1 VPNVFIYAN
10 FTRRNIMSL
19 FTEIVKSA
27 MGASNNSGQTE
38 NQSQNLLNGALGM
51 LQAMGGIDG
60 LVNKL
65 QQSGLGD
72 LAASWIGT
80 GENKSINPEELAN
93 VLGKDQ
99 IAALAQQA
107 GIPESQGASVLS
119 QVLPAM
125 VDKLTPDGKV
135 PDSSSFPTWGK
146 VLLGGVGAAV
156 AAKVAASYLGN
167 KEDEVQVPNPEQQ
180 TTITSAGSVDT
191 GLRTYTVASGD
202 TLSKIS
208 KQFYN
213 DANQWQRIFDAN
225 RDILSNPDHI
235 LPGQHLRIP

>member
-1 VPNVFIYAN
+1 
-10 FTRRNIMSL
+10 MSL

-27 MGASNNSGQTE
+27 IGASNSSGQTE

-51 LQAMGGIDG
+51 LQSMGGIDG

-72 LAASWIGT
+72 LAASWVGT
-80 GENKSINPEELAN
+80 GENKSINPEELAK

-99 IAALAQQA
+99 IAAVAQQA
-107 GIPESQGASVLS
+107 GIPESQGAAVLS

-125 VDKLTPDGKV
+125 VDKLTPDGEV
-135 PDSSSFPTWGK
+135 PEASSFPTWGK

-156 AAKVAASYLGN
+156 AAKVAASYFGN
-167 KEDEVQVPNPEQQ
+167 KEDQEQSPNPEQQ
-180 TTITSAGSVDT
+180 TTITSSVDT
-191 GLRTYTVASGD
+191 GIGSTAANVRTYTVASGD

-208 KQFYN
+208 KHFYN

-225 RDILSNPDHI
+225 RDILSNPDRI
-235 LPGQHLRIP
+235 FPGQHLRIP

>member
-1 VPNVFIYAN
+1 
-10 FTRRNIMSL
+10 MSL

-27 MGASNNSGQTE
+27 IGASNTSGQTE

-72 LAASWIGT
+72 LAASWVGT

-135 PDSSSFPTWGK
+135 PESNSFPTWGK
-146 VLLGGVGAAV
+146 VLLGGVGVGV

-167 KEDEVQVPNPEQQ
+167 KEDEEQAPIPEQQ
-180 TTITSAGSVDT
+180 TTITTNAGSVDT
-191 GLRTYTVASGD
+191 KLGSATANVRTYTVASGD

-225 RDILSNPDHI
+225 RDILSNPDRI
-235 LPGQHLRIP
+235 FPGQKLRIP

>member
-1 VPNVFIYAN
+1 
-10 FTRRNIMSL
+10 
-19 FTEIVKSA
+19 
-27 MGASNNSGQTE
+27 
-38 NQSQNLLNGALGM
+38 
-51 LQAMGGIDG
+51 MGGIDG

-80 GENKSINPEELAN
+80 GENKNINPEELAN

-167 KEDEVQVPNPEQQ
+167 KEDEEQAPRPEQQ
-180 TTITSAGSVDT
+180 TTITSAGSIDT
-191 GLRTYTVASGD
+191 GLGSATATVRTYTVASGD

-208 KQFYN
+208 KQFYS

-225 RDILSNPDHI
+225 RDILSNPDRI
-235 LPGQHLRIP
+235 LPGQKLRIP

>member
-1 VPNVFIYAN
+1 
-10 FTRRNIMSL
+10 MSL

-27 MGASNNSGQTE
+27 IGASNSSGQTE

-60 LVNKL
+60 LVNKF

-72 LAASWIGT
+72 LAASWVGT

-125 VDKLTPDGKV
+125 VDKLTPDGNV
-135 PDSSSFPTWGK
+135 PESSSFPTWGK

-156 AAKVAASYLGN
+156 AAKAAASYFGN
-167 KEDEVQVPNPEQQ
+167 KEDEGPSPTSEQQ
-180 TTITSAGSVDT
+180 TTNTSAAPVDT
-191 GLRTYTVASGD
+191 GTGSATTSVRTYTVASGD
-202 TLSKIS
+202 SLSKIA

-213 DANQWQRIFDAN
+213 DGNQWQRIFDAN
-225 RDILSNPDHI
+225 RDILSNPDRI
-235 LPGQHLRIP
+235 NPGQHLRIP

>member
-1 VPNVFIYAN
+1 
-10 FTRRNIMSL
+10 MSL

-27 MGASNNSGQTE
+27 IGASNSSGQTE
-38 NQSQNLLNGALGM
+38 NQSQNLLNGALAM
-51 LQAMGGIDG
+51 LQKMGGIDG

-72 LAASWIGT
+72 LAASWVGT

-99 IAALAQQA
+99 IAALAKQA

-125 VDKLTPDGKV
+125 VDKLTPDGNI
-135 PDSSSFPTWGK
+135 PEASSFPTWGK
-146 VLLGGVGAAV
+146 VLLGGVGAAI
-156 AAKVAASYLGN
+156 AGKVAASYFGN
-167 KEDEVQVPNPEQQ
+167 KEGEEQSPSPEQQ
-180 TTITSAGSVDT
+180 TTITSAGSLDT
-191 GLRTYTVASGD
+191 GMGSATANVRAYTVASGD

-225 RDILSNPDHI
+225 RDILSNPDRI
-235 LPGQHLRIP
+235 FPGQKLRIP